1 MEAIDSLR
9 FQARTFLHEQS
20 LMDYESWAF
29 GTISNKDSL
38 YKANAGLFTRDNIAL
53 VSRTVDEEPDSI
65 QQKRLRYFRR
75 YVTLEHIA
83 KQVASVRDSIDNY
96 EAAATCL
103 VNNARIPY
111 RQIPGLLANEQS
123 AERRAA
129 ISASL
134 DPVLDTLTAL
144 HREAWAMVYRLATDL
159 GYPSYNAMEEEL
171 LGFSLHDLNAVAT
184 AVLAETDSVYAALLA
199 EQLQTLHMSR
209 DRFHR
214 YDFGRVFRNERFDR
228 FFPPGM
234 AVEKVS
240 ATYRGLGFDL
250 QFQPNLQIDQEPRPQ
265 KNPRAACYAIDVP
278 TDIRVSTKP
287 SGGIGDYRALF
298 HEMGHAEHYANTT
311 ERSVEFALMGEPTV
325 TETYAFL
332 SEYLLANQA
341 WLRVHSPM
349 PPAELRTLLRYQ
361 AFNRLYFVRRYCAKF
376 LCEYRLH
383 SGAASPDSIYGAVL
397 SHTLGYIPALSDRK
411 RLYTDIDPN
420 YYTAGYLRA
429 WFLEAQ
435 LSARLVEK
443 FGVNWFEHP
452 DAGTFLRGLW
462 AFGDRL
468 DGNELVHRLGYS
480 SVAPDA
486 WVASIRATL
495 QFAPR

>member
-9 FQARTFLHEQS
+9 FQARMFLHEQS

-29 GTISNKDSL
+29 GKISNQDSL

-53 VSRTVDEEPDSI
+53 VTRAVDEEPDSI
-65 QQKRLRYFRR
+65 QQKRLRFFRR
-75 YVTLEHIA
+75 YLTLEYIA
-83 KQVASVRDSIDNY
+83 KQVASVRDRIDNY
-96 EAAATCL
+96 EAVATCL
-103 VNNARIPY
+103 VNSTRIPY

-134 DPVLDTLTAL
+134 DPIMDTLTVL
-144 HREAWAMVYRLATDL
+144 HREAWAMVYRLAADL
-159 GYPSYNAMEEEL
+159 GYPTYNAMEEEL
-171 LGFSLHDLNAVAT
+171 LGFSLRDLGTVAT
-184 AVLAETDSVYAALLA
+184 AVLAETDSLYAALLA

-209 DRFHR
+209 EGFHR
-214 YDFGRVFRNERFDR
+214 YDFGRLFRNERFDK
-228 FFPPGM
+228 FFPAAM
-234 AVEKVS
+234 TVEKVS
-240 ATYRGLGFDL
+240 ATYRGLGLDL
-250 QFQPNLQIDQEPRPQ
+250 QSQPNLQIDQEPRPQ
-265 KNPRAACYAIDVP
+265 KNPRAACFSIDVP

-287 SGGIGDYRALF
+287 VGGIGDYRALF
-298 HEMGHAEHYANTT
+298 HEMGHAQHYANTT
-311 ERSVEFALMGEPTV
+311 EHAVEFAYMGEPTV

-332 SEYLLANQA
+332 SEYLPANQA

-349 PPAELRTLLRYQ
+349 PPAELRALLRYQ
-361 AFNRLYFVRRYCAKF
+361 TFNRLYFVRRYCAKF
-376 LCEYRLH
+376 LCEYQLH
-383 SGAASPDSIYGAVL
+383 SGTASPDSIYAAVL
-397 SHTLGYIPALSDRK
+397 SGALGYIPELSDRK
-411 RLYTDIDPN
+411 RLFTDIDPN

-435 LSARLVEK
+435 LSALLVGK

-468 DGNELVHRLGYS
+468 DGNELVHHLGYS
-480 SVAPDA
+480 NVAPDA
-486 WVASIRATL
+486 WLAGVRATL